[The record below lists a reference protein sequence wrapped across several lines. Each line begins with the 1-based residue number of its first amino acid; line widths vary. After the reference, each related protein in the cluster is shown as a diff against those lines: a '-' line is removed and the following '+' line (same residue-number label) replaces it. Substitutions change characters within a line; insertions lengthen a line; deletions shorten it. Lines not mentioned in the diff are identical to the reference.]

1 MKLSTLT
8 VSIKVINHLG
18 ALMRIL
24 QTFVRRGYNLHS
36 VIVSPAHNNR
46 FSRLTIVAE
55 GEHNTNKSQQIV
67 AQLNKL
73 VDVEHAFNHQAHQV
87 IHRELV
93 LFKVHAEIARRR
105 EIFDIIQN
113 FEGKVLTMTD
123 KVIHVEF
130 TGDTEKI
137 DSIEMMLQHLGIL
150 EMVRSGP
157 LVMLKGEEQ
166 T

>member
-1 MKLSTLT
+1 
-8 VSIKVINHLG
+8 
-18 ALMRIL
+18 MRIL

-36 VIVSPAHNNR
+36 VIVSPAHDDY

-55 GEHNTNKSQQIV
+55 GESNPNKSQQIV

-73 VDVEHAFNHQAHQV
+73 VDVEHAVNHQDQDV
-87 IHRELV
+87 IHRELA
-93 LFKVHAEIARRR
+93 LFKIHANIDQRR
-105 EIFDIIQN
+105 EIFDITQT
-113 FEGKVLTMTD
+113 FAGKVITMTD
-123 KVIHVEF
+123 KIIHVEF

-137 DSIEMMLQHLGIL
+137 DSIEMLFQHLGIL